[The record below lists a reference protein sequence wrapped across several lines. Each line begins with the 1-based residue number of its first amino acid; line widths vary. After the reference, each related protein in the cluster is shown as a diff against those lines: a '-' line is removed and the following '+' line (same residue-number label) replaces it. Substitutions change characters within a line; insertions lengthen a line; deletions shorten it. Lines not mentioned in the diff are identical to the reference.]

1 MNEQNNSVVAPET
14 FNRNLWQGD
23 VNKVAFEPDKI
34 KKLLLESTE
43 PIWVVTSGTKT
54 GVASG
59 GELIASEKA
68 QGNGYPIIGR
78 LPQIDSSTLGEMS
91 FKNTYGTRYAYY
103 TGAMANGIASENL
116 VIAAGKAGFLASFGA
131 AGLGPDRV
139 QSAIHQIQEALP
151 NGLYAFNLINSPS
164 DPAAEARSADLYVKN
179 SVRTVEASAYVDLT
193 VPLVYYRVAGLAQNP
208 DGSIRINHRIIA
220 KLSRREVASLF
231 LHSAPEDILTRLIE
245 EGKITHQQAQL
256 ARRVPMA
263 DDITVEADSGGHTD
277 NRPLVCLIPGVVALR
292 DEIQEKSG
300 YPNEVRIGAGGG
312 ISTPEA
318 ALAAFMMGAAYV
330 VTGSVNQACIEAGTS
345 EHTRKLLA
353 QAGMADVAMAP
364 ASDMFEMG
372 VRVQVLKRGTL
383 FPMRA
388 QRLWEI
394 YDAYPRWEDVPQPE
408 REKLERTIFKQD
420 FETIWQGTEAFFK
433 DRDPRQ
439 VERAN
444 RDPHH
449 KMALVF
455 RWYLGLSSRWS
466 NSGEKG
472 REMDYQIW
480 CGPAMGAFNDWV
492 RGSYLEDPD
501 NRSVVDVALNILNGA
516 AYLTRVRMA
525 QLMGL
530 HLSAGLQSYRPR
542 KINE

>member
-1 MNEQNNSVVAPET
+1 MNEQNNTSIAPFT
-14 FNRNLWQGD
+14 GIGNIWQGESSQ
-23 VNKVAFEPDKI
+23 VAFEPGMI
-34 KKLLLESTE
+34 KELLLDTNE
-43 PIWVVTSGTKT
+43 PIWIVPSGNKT

-59 GELIASEKA
+59 GTVVASEPA
-68 QGNGYPIIGR
+68 RAGGYPVIGK
-78 LPQIDSSTLGEMS
+78 LPQIDASVLGDAY
-91 FKNTYGTRYAYY
+91 FKQAYGTRYAYY
-103 TGAMANGIASENL
+103 TGAMANGIASERL
-116 VIAAGKAGFLASFGA
+116 VITAGKAGFLASFGA
-131 AGLGPDRV
+131 AGLGPERI
-139 QSAIHQIQEALP
+139 QSAITQIQEALP
-151 NGLYAFNLINSPS
+151 NGLFAFNLINSPS

-208 DGSIRINHRIIA
+208 DGSVKINNRVIA

-245 EGKITHQQAQL
+245 EGKITPQQAEL

-292 DEIQEKSG
+292 DEIQEKLG
-300 YPNEVRIGAGGG
+300 YSNVVRIGAGGG

-388 QRLWEI
+388 QRLWDI
-394 YDAYPRWEDVPQPE
+394 YDAYPSWEEVPQSE

-420 FETIWQGTEAFFK
+420 FQTIWQGTEAFFQ

-466 NSGEKG
+466 NSGEQG

-492 RGSYLEDPD
+492 KGSYLEDPD
-501 NRSVVDVALNILNGA
+501 NRSVVDIAMNILSGA

-525 QLMGL
+525 ELMGL
-530 HLSAGLQSYRPR
+530 HLVAGLQSYRPR
-542 KINE
+542 KINL

>member
-1 MNEQNNSVVAPET
+1 MSEQNKSGFTSYQGNANV
-14 FNRNLWQGD
+14 WQGD
-23 VNKVAFEPDKI
+23 SSKAAFEPDMI
-34 KKLLLESTE
+34 KECLLGSEE
-43 PIWVVTSGTKT
+43 PLWVISSGSRT
-54 GVASG
+54 GIAACGEVVPSG
-59 GELIASEKA
+59 APQAE
-68 QGNGYPIIGR
+68 GYPVVGR
-78 LPQIDSSTLGEMS
+78 LPHIDAASLGDAAFREQ
-91 FKNTYGTRYAYY
+91 YGARYAYY
-103 TGAMANGIASENL
+103 TGAMANGIASEQL
-116 VIAAGKAGFLASFGA
+116 VVTAGKAGMLASFGA
-131 AGLGPDRV
+131 AGLGPERV
-139 QSAIHQIQEALP
+139 QSAIHQIQTALP

-164 DPAAEARSADLYVKN
+164 DPAAEARSAELYVRN

-193 VPLVYYRVAGLAQNP
+193 VPLVYYRVAGLTRNP
-208 DGSIRINHRIIA
+208 DGSVQIRNRVIA

-231 LHSAPEDILTRLIE
+231 LQPAPEDILTRLIE
-245 EGKITHQQAQL
+245 EGKITPEQAEL
-256 ARRVPMA
+256 ARHVPMA

-292 DEIQEKSG
+292 DEIQEKYR
-300 YPNEVRIGAGGG
+300 YPSSVRIGAGGG

-330 VTGSVNQACIEAGTS
+330 VTGSVNQACVEAGTS
-345 EHTRKLLA
+345 DHTRNLLA

-388 QRLWEI
+388 QRLWDI
-394 YDAYPRWEDVPQPE
+394 YDAYPSWEEVPQSE
-408 REKLERTIFKQD
+408 REKLERTVFKQD
-420 FETIWQGTEAFFK
+420 FATIWQGTEAFFQ

-466 NSGEKG
+466 NSGEQG

-480 CGPAMGAFNDWV
+480 CGPSMGAFNDWV
-492 RGSYLEDPD
+492 KGSYLEVPH
-501 NRSVVDVALNILNGA
+501 NRSVVDVGLNILNGA
-516 AYLTRVRMA
+516 AFLTRLRVA
-525 QLMGL
+525 ELMGL
-530 HLSAGLQSYRPR
+530 SLPPGLRTYHPR
-542 KINE
+542 KIN

>member
-1 MNEQNNSVVAPET
+1 MNEQNISGIVT
-14 FNRNLWQGD
+14 GMLNRNFWQGEAS
-23 VNKVAFEPDKI
+23 KAAFEPDKI
-34 KKLLLESTE
+34 KDILLDANE
-43 PIWVVTSGTKT
+43 PIWLITSGTKT

-59 GELIASEKA
+59 GEVVASEKA
-68 QGNGYPIIGR
+68 QETGYPVIGQ
-78 LPQIDSSTLGEMS
+78 LPQIDSTTLGHAT
-91 FKNTYGTRYAYY
+91 FKQAYGTPYAYY
-103 TGAMANGIASENL
+103 TGAMANGIASEKL
-116 VIAAGKAGFLASFGA
+116 VITAGKAGFLASFGA
-131 AGLGPDRV
+131 AGLGPERV
-139 QSAIHQIQEALP
+139 QSAIKQIQEALP
-151 NGLYAFNLINSPS
+151 GGLYAFNLINSPS

-208 DGSIRINHRIIA
+208 DGSVQINNRVIA
-220 KLSRREVASLF
+220 KLSRREVANLF
-231 LHSAPEDILTRLIE
+231 LHSAPEDILARLIE
-245 EGKITHQQAQL
+245 EGKITHQQADL

-292 DEIQEKSG
+292 DEIQEKFG
-300 YPNEVRIGAGGG
+300 YSNVVRIGAGGG

-330 VTGSVNQACIEAGTS
+330 VTGSVNQACVEAGTS

-353 QAGMADVAMAP
+353 QAGMADIAMAP

-420 FETIWQGTEAFFK
+420 FDTIWQGTEAFFQ

-466 NSGEKG
+466 NSGETG

-492 RGSYLEDPD
+492 RGSYLEDPA
-501 NRSVVDVALNILNGA
+501 NRSVVDVAMNILNGA

-525 QLMGL
+525 ELIGL
-530 HLSAGLQSYRPR
+530 HHGASLQSYRPR
-542 KINE
+542 KIS

>member
-292 DEIQEKSG
+292 DEIQEKLG